1 MLKSD
6 RGRSVSN
13 GSPHDYAVVE
23 IVDFCQA
30 LQCPLSHKDKVACC
44 DSVTVGLARSV
55 LYDNLSI
62 WVAQVEPKLVATNM
76 ASSTFRPVGWLQS
89 LEFPATVVLWSD

>member
-13 GSPHDYAVVE
+13 DSPRDCAVVE
-23 IVDFCQA
+23 IVDLCQA
-30 LQCPLSHKDKVACC
+30 LQCPLSHKDKVASC
-44 DSVTVGLARSV
+44 DSVTVGLVRSI

-62 WVAQVEPKLVATNM
+62 LVKSNQN
-76 ASSTFRPVGWLQS
+76 S
-89 LEFPATVVLWSD
+89 